1 MNSNC
6 TKNYNIIIKVSKVK
20 DKQRILK
27 GAREKKKEAFPDGS
41 PSEESACNEGDLGSV
56 SGLGRSPGGRHSHL
70 LQDSHLK
77 NPMDGGAWQ
86 ATVPRVAKSR
96 TRLKQLSTRACPS
109 FVRTGTCYDRLDSFL
124 IHVPRNLSISELL
137 CYNTASVFVQR
148 RGI

>member
-1 MNSNC
+1 MMVLLIKADGLWKYTYVRAHTHTHKLVHILSWASQVALVI
-6 TKNYNIIIKVSKVK
+6 KNPPTNAGDTRDMGLIS
-20 DKQRILK
+20 
-27 GAREKKKEAFPDGS
+27 GS
-41 PSEESACNEGDLGSV
+41 GW
-56 SGLGRSPGGRHSHL
+56 SPGGRHSHL

-124 IHVPRNLSISELL
+124 IHVPRNLSPIWTPLLQHSISI
-137 CYNTASVFVQR
+137 CTT
-148 RGI
+148 